1 MLYFKKCSACGKTV
15 RKLYPNSHG
24 EPRYCD
30 SCHLYFNTPRRI
42 DGWIKSIL
50 KLAFKRQALKM
61 AEKFVVYMVTI
72 YTFNSYK
79 EFCRLD
85 EYYSTYEK
93 ALDAAT
99 RWANKGDTRISE
111 IQVDQEKEQQ

>member
-1 MLYFKKCSACGKTV
+1 MLHFKKCSVCGKKV
-15 RKLYPNSHG
+15 RKLYPNNLG

-30 SCHLYFNTPRRI
+30 SCYLYFNTPRRI
-42 DGWIKSIL
+42 GGWIKSIL

-61 AEKFVVYMVTI
+61 GEKFIVYVVTI